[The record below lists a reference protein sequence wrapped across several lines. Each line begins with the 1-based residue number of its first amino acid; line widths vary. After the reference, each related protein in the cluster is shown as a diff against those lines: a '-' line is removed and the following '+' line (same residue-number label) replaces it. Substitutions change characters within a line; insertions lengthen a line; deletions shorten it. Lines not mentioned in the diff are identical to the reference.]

1 VAASRTVGGNTR
13 AVLLQVA
20 SYIAD
25 MEARR
30 GLGDKSLAGERCAT
44 YAAEVLVSLSG
55 VAGSTGTQ
63 HSPSGGG
70 GSQAAGREARQS
82 GEVEQPARKR
92 QKS

>member
-1 VAASRTVGGNTR
+1 
-13 AVLLQVA
+13 
-20 SYIAD
+20 

-30 GLGDKSLAGERCAT
+30 GLGDKSLAGERCAA

-63 HSPSGGG
+63 HSPGQ
-70 GSQAAGREARQS
+70 SQAAGREARQN

-92 QKS
+92 LKS

>member
-1 VAASRTVGGNTR
+1 
-13 AVLLQVA
+13 
-20 SYIAD
+20 

-63 HSPSGGG
+63 HSPGDGGGG
-70 GSQAAGREARQS
+70 GSQAAAREARQS

>member
-1 VAASRTVGGNTR
+1 MTSKLAGNP
-13 AVLLQVA
+13 QVA

-63 HSPSGGG
+63 HSPGDGGGG